1 MLLAEAGFFILARM
15 TDPAN
20 MTKEQLLDLVQTNA
34 QQLESNAQQ
43 LAVKKDTI
51 KQLQAKLETQQRK
64 FLKLWQERFGAKSER
79 YIADPDQLK
88 IDFGDTLE
96 SADAAE
102 GLHQAVA
109 ENEQQIAAHTRK
121 RKKRDESLPAHL
133 PRTEIVHDLP
143 ESEKTCPQ
151 HGLKT
156 QLPDSMSDRREKL
169 VYVPASCH
177 VEVHVYPK
185 YACPGCS
192 ECGVASAER
201 PTGIVEGDR
210 YDTSVAAQ
218 IIAQKYAYHLP
229 LYRQQDMFAGTGW
242 TPGRSTLLNILTNCH
257 FIVEPLLD
265 YFKRTLQG
273 DSIVAC
279 DDTGV
284 TLLYPKVP
292 PDFDTDDPKQNRI
305 AEVFAQAL
313 AEGKSSINAKMWAFR
328 GVTIKLNVFDFT
340 VSRHRDGP
348 ELFFEDYQGTI
359 LGDCWH
365 GFGAIAGASDGAIE
379 RAACNAHARRKFE
392 DAKDYPADR
401 RRWMQWFQD
410 LYDIETRARKLTAE
424 ERLKLRQTESR
435 AIWDQMEAELS
446 AIDVRTEQVVLP
458 KSELRKALNYTR
470 NHWSELTRYLDDASL
485 PMDNNECEQ
494 LMKQVAIGRKNWMF
508 CGSVAGGERNAGFM
522 TLASSAHR
530 NDLDVWS
537 YVSDVLQQLLDG
549 QTDYEPLLPWNWAAA
564 HPEAIRVYRKEER
577 RQRDTRKE
585 ANRDRRRAKK
595 ARQAKLKKR

>member
-1 MLLAEAGFFILARM
+1 MLLAEAVFFMFGFM
-15 TDPAN
+15 NDPAGF
-20 MTKEQLLDLVQTNA
+20 TKQQLLETLAAKDNA
-34 QQLESNAQQ
+34 IQQLEAKLAQQ
-43 LAVKKDTI
+43 
-51 KQLQAKLETQQRK
+51 QRE

-88 IDFGDTLE
+88 LDFGDTPE
-96 SADAAE
+96 SEDAAE

-109 ENEQQIAAHTRK
+109 ECEQQIPAHTRRV

-133 PRTEIVHDLP
+133 PRTEIIHDAP
-143 ESEKTCPQ
+143 DSDKTCSQ
-151 HGLKT
+151 HGAKT

-177 VEVHVYPK
+177 VEVNVYPK
-185 YACPGCS
+185 YVCSGCS
-192 ECGVASAER
+192 ECGVTSAER

-218 IIAQKYAYHLP
+218 IITQKYAYHLP
-229 LYRQQDMFAGTGW
+229 LYRQQDMFAGSGW
-242 TPGRSTLLNILTNCH
+242 TPARSTLLNILTNCD
-257 FIVEPLLD
+257 FILEPLLA
-265 YFKRTLQG
+265 YFKQALKR

-292 PDFDTDDPKQNRI
+292 PDLASTDPKQKRI

-313 AEGKSSINAKMWAFR
+313 AEGKSSINAKMWAYR
-328 GVTIKLNVFDFT
+328 GVTTKLNVFDFT

-348 ELFFEDYQGTI
+348 ELFFENYRGTL

-365 GFGAIAGASDGAIE
+365 GFGAIASASGGQIL

-401 RRWMQWFQD
+401 HRWMQWFQD
-410 LYDIETRARKLTAE
+410 LYDLETQAKNLSAH
-424 ERLKLRQTESR
+424 ERLKLRQTEAR
-435 AIWDQMEAELS
+435 RIWDLMEAELNS
-446 AIDVRTEQVVLP
+446 IDVRTEQVVLP

-470 NHWSELTRYLDDASL
+470 NHWQELTRYLSDASL

-494 LMKQVAIGRKNWMF
+494 LMKQVAIGRKNWLF
-508 CGSVAGGERNAGFM
+508 AGSVAGGERNARFM

-537 YVSDVLQQLLDG
+537 YVNDVLKQMLAG
-549 QTDYEPLLPWNWAAA
+549 QTDYEPLLPWNWAAE
-564 HPEAIRVYRKEER
+564 HPEAIRIYRQEER
-577 RQRDTRKE
+577 RQRDVRKNE
-585 ANRDRRRAKK
+585 SRDRRRAKK